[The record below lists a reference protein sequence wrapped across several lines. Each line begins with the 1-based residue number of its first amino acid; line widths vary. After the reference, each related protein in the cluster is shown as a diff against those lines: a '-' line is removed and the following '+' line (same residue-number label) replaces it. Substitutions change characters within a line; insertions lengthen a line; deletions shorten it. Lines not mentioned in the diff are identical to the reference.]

1 MANSKKRA
9 VQLNFQLIKAAA
21 KCKLWKLDVK
31 NIYRSYITG
40 HIIVGMSKL
49 SGLAMVTNT

>member
-1 MANSKKRA
+1 MANSKKKRA
-9 VQLNFQLIKAAA
+9 VQLNFQLMKAA